1 MPRTGRPGFAAGR
14 QSSQSTAAA
23 RVSRAASAAKQP
35 TTSKLGANGMT
46 PSGGMRPRVGRKPG
60 TPQYAAGLITDAIV
74 CVPSAS
80 GTRPA
85 ATAAAE
91 PLLEPPGV
99 WPGARGLPVG
109 PGENIANSVVA
120 VLPAI
125 SAPAALSLRTAS
137 ASAPASTR
145 GGSAEPAV
153 VGRPST
159 RMTSLTPTGMPYSD
173 GRPG

>member
-1 MPRTGRPGFAAGR
+1 MPRMGCDGSAAGR
-14 QSSQSTAAA
+14 QSSHSTAAM
-23 RVSRAASAAKQP
+23 RASPAAPAAKQP
-35 TTSKLGANGMT
+35 TTSRLRANGIT
-46 PSGGMRPRVGRKPG
+46 PSTGIRPRVGRKPA

-137 ASAPASTR
+137 ASAPAST
-145 GGSAEPAV
+145 
-153 VGRPST
+153 
-159 RMTSLTPTGMPYSD
+159 
-173 GRPG
+173 